1 MNIGMIGIGLMG
13 HGIASNILKNNRY
26 SLTFLTHAGN
36 QPTRQLEENGA
47 KAASSIEQT
56 IAGADV
62 IILCVTGAAQVEE
75 ILFAEG
81 GIFEHVKK
89 GQMIVDCSTS
99 MPEKTREFA
108 KKLAPLE
115 VPFIDAAMTRTPKE
129 AATGQLNLIVGSK
142 KAEFDQLHELLSQF
156 AEHIIHA
163 GEVGSGQALKLIHN
177 YVSLGYAAVM
187 AEAAA
192 QADKQGIDPQRFLDV
207 LHVGGGNSVVL
218 ERFRP
223 FLTDKDI
230 SGLQFSL
237 SNAAKDI
244 GYYIQAYEDSP
255 LSSAIMDLFCRGVA
269 EIGPTQSVLHL
280 KDLLAEHSKK

>member
-1 MNIGMIGIGLMG
+1 MKIGMIGIGLMG
-13 HGIASNILKNNRY
+13 HGIASNILKNSSY
-26 SLTFLTHAGN
+26 HLTFLTHAGN
-36 QPTRQLEENGA
+36 QPTAQLQSNGA
-47 KAASSIEQT
+47 KPAATIEQT
-56 IAGADV
+56 IEKAD
-62 IILCVTGAAQVEE
+62 IILLCVTGAVQVEE
-75 ILFAEG
+75 ILFGKG
-81 GIFEHVKK
+81 GVFEHGKK
-89 GQMIVDCSTS
+89 GQIIVDCSTS

-108 KKLAPLE
+108 ARLAE
-115 VPFIDAAMTRTPKE
+115 ANIPFIDAAMTRTPKE
-129 AATGQLNLIVGSK
+129 AAEGRLNLIVGAD
-142 KAEFDQLHELLSQF
+142 KAEFDHLYPLLSQF

-244 GYYIQAYEDSP
+244 GYYIQAHEDSP

-269 EIGPTQSVLHL
+269 EIGPTESVLHL
-280 KDLLAEHSKK
+280 KDLLAKNPEK

>member
-13 HGIASNILKNNRY
+13 HGIASNILKNSRY
-26 SLTFLTHAGN
+26 HLTFLTHAGN
-36 QPTRQLEENGA
+36 QPTQILQENGA
-47 KAASSIEQT
+47 KAAATIEQT
-56 IAGADV
+56 IDKAEV
-62 IILCVTGAAQVEE
+62 ILICVTGAVQVEE
-75 ILFAEG
+75 ILFAKG
-81 GIFEHVKK
+81 GIYEHVKK

-108 KKLAPLE
+108 KKLASLD
-115 VPFIDAAMTRTPKE
+115 VPFLDAAMTRTPKE
-129 AATGQLNLIVGSK
+129 AAEGRLNLIVGSQ
-142 KAEFDQLHELLSQF
+142 KAEFDHLHPLLSQF

-192 QADKQGIDPQRFLDV
+192 QADKQGIDPKRFLDV
-207 LHVGGGNSVVL
+207 LHAGGGNSVVL

-244 GYYIQAYEDSP
+244 GYYIQAHEDSP

-269 EIGPTQSVLHL
+269 EIGPTESVLHL
-280 KDLLAEHSKK
+280 KDLLANDPKK

>member
-13 HGIASNILKNNRY
+13 HGIASNILKNSRY
-26 SLTFLTHAGN
+26 HLTFLTHAGN
-36 QPTRQLEENGA
+36 QPTQILQENGA
-47 KAASSIEQT
+47 KAAATIEQT
-56 IAGADV
+56 IDKAEV
-62 IILCVTGAAQVEE
+62 ILICVTGAVQVEE

-108 KKLAPLE
+108 KKLASLD
-115 VPFIDAAMTRTPKE
+115 VPFLDAAMTRTPKE
-129 AATGQLNLIVGSK
+129 AAEGRLNLIVGSQ
-142 KAEFDQLHELLSQF
+142 KAEFDHLHPLLSQF

-192 QADKQGIDPQRFLDV
+192 QADKQGIDPQSFLDV
-207 LHVGGGNSVVL
+207 LHAGGGNSVVL

-230 SGLQFSL
+230 GGLQFSL

-269 EIGPTQSVLHL
+269 EIGPTESVLHL
-280 KDLLAEHSKK
+280 KDLLANNPEK